1 MTGMSKLDCQGL
13 GKIKRG
19 YPAMGPGQVYD
30 EQANDALL
38 TKGCYDRALDHIA
51 NNSMYITIVA
61 GAVPLL
67 LIVGM
72 IISFYL
78 CCKVKSEDDDD
89 EEGDEVEV

>member
-38 TKGCYDRALDHIA
+38 TKVITNIVLLKMRCHDVQFKIVLTVDICYAVTLQLFDQPKSKPVQST
-51 NNSMYITIVA
+51 NN
-61 GAVPLL
+61 
-67 LIVGM
+67 
-72 IISFYL
+72 
-78 CCKVKSEDDDD
+78 
-89 EEGDEVEV
+89 